1 MNFQIVFLQKS
12 YKMNLSQQTR
22 ERTIKAL
29 DNKNILQ
36 LIALILRFGM
46 DIIEFI
52 VEHKN
57 KAK

>member
-1 MNFQIVFLQKS
+1 
-12 YKMNLSQQTR
+12 MNLSQQTR